1 MILDNKLYLSSEQSI
16 CNSGQT
22 EYSTSYVDF
31 GSAVNFGKGEPLAVV
46 ITVDELFAGTATTL
60 TISLVTAT
68 ASDLTTGQVI
78 LYSTPAIA
86 KASLTAGRAPII
98 LPVPPLAESGSD
110 QQYFGIKYYGD
121 NTFETTGK
129 MTAYLTPQNGIQTNL

>member
-1 MILDNKLYLSSEQSI
+1 MILDNKLYLSDAQTI
-16 CNSGQT
+16 CNSGTT

-46 ITVDELFAGTATTL
+46 ITVDELFAGTGTTL

-68 ASDLTTGQVI
+68 ASDLTTGQVV

-86 KASLTAGRAPII
+86 KASLTAGRAPIV
-98 LPVPPLAESGSD
+98 LPLPPLAESGSA
-110 QQYFGIKYYGD
+110 QRYFGLKFVGD

-129 MTAYLTPQNGIQTNL
+129 MTAYLTEQNGIQTNV